1 MNEQEKKML
10 ELYLKDVR
18 KKRLFFIV
26 ITIFLIIS
34 IFLVVF
40 CVKYKQT
47 SKRVDNSIQEET
59 ESNIIN
65 ENITNIETP
74 FEPQNITT
82 IEDTEVQKEKEQENK
97 ELNQDSK
104 EEKIVESAQT
114 SNKGKEKTKK
124 VKPENKDFLFLDG
137 YTMDNVTKA
146 AQDYLKSCNAS
157 GECIPIK
164 DSEGV
169 YLGMRVIFY

>member
-26 ITIFLIIS
+26 ITFFLIIS

-82 IEDTEVQKEKEQENK
+82 IEDTEVQKETEQENK
-97 ELNQDSK
+97 
-104 EEKIVESAQT
+104 
-114 SNKGKEKTKK
+114 
-124 VKPENKDFLFLDG
+124 
-137 YTMDNVTKA
+137 
-146 AQDYLKSCNAS
+146 
-157 GECIPIK
+157 
-164 DSEGV
+164 
-169 YLGMRVIFY
+169 

>member
-26 ITIFLIIS
+26 ITFFLIIS

-74 FEPQNITT
+74 L
-82 IEDTEVQKEKEQENK
+82 EDTDVQKETEQENK

-104 EEKIVESAQT
+104 EEKIVESVQT